1 MDVDALWV
9 LLAGFGA
16 GVLTA
21 TVGVASLLT
30 FPVLVAVGL
39 PPVTANVSSTI
50 GLVPAGLGAAA
61 GFRDELRTHPRLTA
75 QLLALTAVAGIGGA
89 ALLVFLPAGVFE
101 AIVPWLIL
109 GTCALVA
116 LQPRIAGWLRRRRG
130 EDGEA
135 RLRLTPLVVGC
146 VLLVGVYGGYFGAG
160 AGVMMLA
167 VLALSLDIEFHV
179 AGALRTLTVMAANIT
194 AGVVFALTAD
204 VDWRV
209 VGLLAAGSVLG
220 GYTGARI
227 AKKLPVT
234 WLRVAIVVAGTGSAL
249 AMLL

>member
-1 MDVDALWV
+1 MDALWV

-21 TVGVASLLT
+21 TVGVASLLS
-30 FPVLVAVGL
+30 FPVLVALGV
-39 PPVTANVSSTI
+39 PPVTANVSTTI

-75 QLLALTAVAGIGGA
+75 QLLGLTAVAGVGGA
-89 ALLVFLPAGVFE
+89 ALLVLLPAGVFE

-116 LQPRIAGWLRRRRG
+116 VQPRIAAWLRHRRG

-135 RLRLTPLVVGC
+135 RLRLTPPVVGW

-167 VLALSLDIEFHV
+167 VLALSLDVEFHV

-194 AGVVFALTAD
+194 AGVVFVLIAE

-227 AKKLPVT
+227 AKLLPVA
-234 WLRVAIVVAGTGSAL
+234 WLRAAIVVVGTGSAL